1 MKELRKKKLF
11 VLVDVLCVLVGKLKQ
26 TSEKKYFILLTIQQL
41 STMTSWLVYLKTYL
55 DSCDIYWHL
64 TGANNYCC

>member
-26 TSEKKYFILLTIQQL
+26 TSEKKSFILLTIQQL
-41 STMTSWLVYLKTYL
+41 STMS
-55 DSCDIYWHL
+55 
-64 TGANNYCC
+64 

>member
-41 STMTSWLVYLKTYL
+41 STMS
-55 DSCDIYWHL
+55 
-64 TGANNYCC
+64 